1 MLRKCLEKLH
11 NFRLLPV
18 FVIVSM
24 FVGIAVGKWYGISN
38 FALTCYC
45 SLKYFFPMN

>member
-1 MLRKCLEKLH
+1 MFRRFLEKLH

-24 FVGIAVGKWYGISN
+24 VIGIAIGKWYGISN
-38 FALTCYC
+38 FELTHFYLLF
-45 SLKYFFPMN
+45 SVQ